1 LAALQ
6 FQLMIVGDMLVIA
19 SPASAE
25 VGTDR
30 LDAVDRPQ
38 DNFLELRPVKAAPAL
53 DQFSFDPFTVYG
65 ALYKNNFSADPT
77 DAGAAECDVMD
88 VDFGFGFCVL
98 SFAFCVRLGTFS
110 CQTQN
115 AKPKTQNPKPKSG
128 WSLKKSGFVRNGR
141 VNYDRNDPS
150 TA

>member
-53 DQFSFDPFTVYG
+53 DQFSFDPFTVYSTR
-65 ALYKNNFSADPT
+65 YKNDFSVDPT
-77 DAGAAECDVMD
+77 DTGAAECDVMD
-88 VDFGFGFCVL
+88 VHLG
-98 SFAFCVRLGTFS
+98 FAFWILGFAICVRLRTFT

-115 AKPKTQNPKPKSG
+115 SKPKMQNPKPKSG

-141 VNYDRNDPS
+141 VNYDRNDSS